1 MSKPWS
7 PFYAA
12 ALGWFTRVSLMS
24 LGRQGIALIAPLLL
38 VVLLIGWICSAPM
51 LRQSAD
57 LDVQIAQTR
66 QVSLE
71 AEQHR
76 RDWAQ
81 PSNVPWQNALGR
93 YLPWHEQ
100 QVKTKWL
107 SSLTDL
113 GSQHQLRTVSLETAD
128 SRIWH
133 AKAELGQLAA
143 LGALRDLVP
152 KFMQQVYIWQFEGAL
167 PDVFAMLDRLASV
180 AITLD
185 KLAITP
191 THLAEQA
198 QQTNVNA
205 GNEVMAELT
214 FRVFLKRVEP
224 VSAADQFFTLPRAA
238 AKDWPLLAAV
248 QSVGTGLAVSCR
260 SALAAN
266 NADGAVQHIFAD
278 DHMPAITFVGV
289 MEVGAGEVAEPSQH
303 GATNLHGV
311 FRNTQGVLRTAAAE
325 AKVSAQE
332 YRLALLDSQRA
343 VLQPP
348 LQSVAT
354 KNQAKPVVLMLRP
367 PPALSPFL
375 VSAPS
380 VSAPSVAAK
389 RQQ

>member
-38 VVLLIGWICSAPM
+38 VVLLIGWICTAPM

-57 LDVQIAQTR
+57 LDLQITQTR
-66 QVSLE
+66 QVSFE

-81 PSNVPWQNALGR
+81 PSNVSWQNALGR

-107 SSLTDL
+107 SSFTDL

-152 KFMQQVYIWQFEGAL
+152 KFMQQAYIWQFEGAL

-198 QQTNVNA
+198 QQIKANA

-214 FRVFLKRVEP
+214 FRVFVQRIEP
-224 VSAADQFFTLPRAA
+224 ASAADQFFTLPRAA
-238 AKDWPLLAAV
+238 AKDWPLLATV

-260 SALAAN
+260 PVLA
-266 NADGAVQHIFAD
+266 ADGAVQHILAD

-289 MEVGAGEVAEPSQH
+289 MEVGAGKVDEPSQH
-303 GATNLHGV
+303 RATNLHGV

-348 LQSVAT
+348 LQSVAAN
-354 KNQAKPVVLMLRP
+354 NQAKPVVLMLRP

-375 VSAPS
+375 VSAP
-380 VSAPSVAAK
+380 PLAAK